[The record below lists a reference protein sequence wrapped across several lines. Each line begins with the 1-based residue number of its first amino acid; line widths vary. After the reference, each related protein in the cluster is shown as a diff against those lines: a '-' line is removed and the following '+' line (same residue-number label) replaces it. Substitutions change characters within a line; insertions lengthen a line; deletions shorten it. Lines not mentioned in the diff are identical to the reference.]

1 MKNIFKISTLFLFL
15 LLLSSCSE
23 DLVDKVQTATLKGI
37 VIKKGTNQP
46 IKNAKVFTTP
56 STQTVFTKEDG
67 SFVIDNLPLG
77 DYSVRAELTGYLTN
91 FQGVSFKNNNQVVS
105 VVFEMS
111 DDDSLHSSPSVP
123 GLFSTVRN

>member
-46 IKNAKVFTTP
+46 IKNAKVFNGQII
-56 STQTVFTKEDG
+56 SNVGGMIAKDG
-67 SFVIDNLPLG
+67 LLITRKKRDFRKKP
-77 DYSVRAELTGYLTN
+77 
-91 FQGVSFKNNNQVVS
+91 
-105 VVFEMS
+105 
-111 DDDSLHSSPSVP
+111 
-123 GLFSTVRN
+123 